1 MKPLPFLLQGRGFPF
16 PHGASRQSWW
26 AGVVMAYVA
35 PFLLLLVFAQG
46 WTWLYVF
53 PLALIVINGVLA

>member
-1 MKPLPFLLQGRGFPF
+1 
-16 PHGASRQSWW
+16 
-26 AGVVMAYVA
+26 MAYVA

-53 PLALIVINGVLA
+53 PLALIAINGVLA